1 MRFPQPTM
9 LHRRAGVLQ
18 TGGRGEFA
26 GRSARHVERDE
37 ARRRTSG
44 EPAGK
49 APMKKSD
56 EMSAEATQS
65 ILDHWRRVAP
75 NDRLAHLIRHASRG
89 LRRSLEFRLA
99 EHEVSFGQWMF
110 LRILWREDGLSQ
122 RELSVRAG
130 VMEPTTHT
138 AITRMESLGL
148 VEKRPAQPGG
158 RRLVVCLSERGRAL
172 EEALTPL
179 AEEVNLVAL
188 RGASEADVDALRRTL
203 LLIVGNLAEDEEA
216 ALSQGMRIVATRR
229 MGER

>member
-1 MRFPQPTM
+1 M
-9 LHRRAGVLQ
+9 
-18 TGGRGEFA
+18 
-26 GRSARHVERDE
+26 SKRD
-37 ARRRTSG
+37 
-44 EPAGK
+44 
-49 APMKKSD
+49 D
-56 EMSAEATQS
+56 ISAEATQS

-138 AITRMESLGL
+138 AITRMEALGL
-148 VEKRPAQPGG
+148 VERRRARPGG
-158 RRLVVCLSERGRAL
+158 RRLSVFLSERGREL

-179 AEEVNLVAL
+179 AEEVNSVAL
-188 RGASEADVDALRRTL
+188 KGASEEDVDRLRRTL
-203 LLIVGNLAEDEEA
+203 LLMVGNLAEDEDR
-216 ALSQGMRIVATRR
+216 ALSEGRRIISTRR
-229 MGER
+229 MAER